1 MLVGQV
7 DKLWNFYRKEYE
19 SNRRI
24 LLEEDDERRW
34 GGNCCCELPTRVG
47 NVWQRSESASVPG
60 LV

>member
-1 MLVGQV
+1 MLAAQV

-19 SNRRI
+19 SNSI

-34 GGNCCCELPTRVG
+34 GGNCCCELPTR
-47 NVWQRSESASVPG
+47 NVWQRSESAAVPG